1 MYPKLQVV
9 KKVVEQIMTD
19 LATVTSPARRGKATH
34 LAQGQHIKV
43 INTHGQQVVDTW
55 AFNAAE
61 MIEFMSM
68 EHTRTAIGKIIPKV
82 GDSLVTNRR
91 RPILT
96 LVEDTSPGIYDTL
109 VAACD
114 RYRYELLGFKEHDN
128 CTNNL
133 VAALAELGLTPQ
145 LLIVNYH

>member
-1 MYPKLQVV
+1 MP
-9 KKVVEQIMTD
+9 D
-19 LATVTSPARRGKATH
+19 LATVTIPARCGKATH
-34 LAQGQHIKV
+34 LAQSQHIKV
-43 INTHGQQVVDTW
+43 INTHGQQVVETW

-68 EHTRTAIGKIIPKV
+68 EYTRTAIGKIIPKV

-96 LVEDTSPGIYDTL
+96 LVEDTSPGIHDTL

-114 RYRYELLGFKEHDN
+114 RKPLRTFRL
-128 CTNNL
+128 
-133 VAALAELGLTPQ
+133 
-145 LLIVNYH
+145 